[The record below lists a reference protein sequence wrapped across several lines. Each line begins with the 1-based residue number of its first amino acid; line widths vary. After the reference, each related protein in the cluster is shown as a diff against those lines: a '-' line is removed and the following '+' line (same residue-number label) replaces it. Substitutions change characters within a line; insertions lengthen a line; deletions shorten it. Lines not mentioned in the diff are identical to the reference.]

1 MPFGTVTADDITEI
15 LQTTKCVCKIKA
27 FHGKRGRELKIWG
40 PPEMLSLAYAKMFEK
55 VRRNGELG
63 GRKSKEEQEEVNKEY
78 VKAYP
83 RGDHKRK
90 SISTTDDAP
99 TPMTTATP
107 DDEPTPP
114 QEAPMAAKTKMPNEV
129 KTKQSK
135 NEEGAPRGN
144 KSKKE
149 GGKPT
154 PAKAKMPTTP
164 MVLELFNE
172 ITTMTP
178 WHTWTGDHHH
188 GTMAQHMFWSAHGPL
203 PPWHEESPSTS
214 TWWCSSSLRLE
225 MGSCPPH
232 AEFITGLGA
241 VPLFEQI
248 PASEEPPLPLQPPPG
263 CPEKPPLGTGYV
275 CYEYVTW
282 GIHPGW

>member
-1 MPFGTVTADDITEI
+1 MYMPFGTVTADDIIEV
-15 LQTTKCVCKIKA
+15 LQTTTCVGKIKE
-27 FHGKRGRELKIWG
+27 FDKGRGRELKIWG
-40 PPEMLSLAYAKMFEK
+40 PPWMLSLAYAKMFEK
-55 VRRNGELG
+55 VRENGAKG
-63 GRKSKEEQEEVNKEY
+63 GRKSKEEQKEVNKEF
-78 VKAYP
+78 VRAYP
-83 RGDHKRK
+83 RGDHRRK
-90 SISTTDDAP
+90 SI
-99 TPMTTATP
+99 TTATP

-114 QEAPMAAKTKMPNEV
+114 QEAPMAAKTKMPNGV

-135 NEEGAPRGN
+135 NEEGAPRRN
-144 KSKKE
+144 NQ
-149 GGKPT
+149 T
-154 PAKAKMPTTP
+154 TTP

-178 WHTWTGDHHH
+178 WHTWTEDHHH

-203 PPWHEESPSTS
+203 PPWHEESPSSS
-214 TWWCSSSLRLE
+214 TWCSSSLRLE

-232 AEFITGLGA
+232 AEFIPGLGA

-275 CYEYVTW
+275 CYEYVSW